1 MHNPEEKAGLSDW
14 LAVAGA
20 ILGAFTAILDIQ
32 ITNSSL
38 ANIEGAIGASVEQ
51 GSWISTAYLMAE
63 IIVIPL
69 TGWLGSIF
77 GLRRYLSVNTGLFVG
92 FSIACALSTSLMQL
106 IMFRAG
112 QGFTGGVL
120 IPTAITI
127 VRTRLPNS
135 QQGLG
140 ITLFGLTAT
149 FAPAIGPTVGG
160 WLTDNFSWHYIFYL
174 NLIPGP
180 VAAVIQLAALPK
192 QATRW
197 AELPK
202 GDWLGIGAMAIGLSS
217 LTFVLEEGQRKEW
230 FESSS
235 ISRLSIVAAAGVAA
249 FILRELTAA
258 KPFINLRVLGNRTIG
273 ASCALMTVLGAVS
286 LGSTY
291 VIPLYCAQI
300 QGYSAEQIG
309 YVVMWSGLPQL
320 VLFPAMPFLM
330 RKCDLRILVSI
341 GTLLFASSCFINVNL
356 THDVGMDQLILPQ
369 LLRAAGQ
376 PLFAIPL
383 SQLSTANL
391 PPRDTADASALSN
404 MMRNLGG
411 SVGIALLSTM
421 IDRREHFHFSILAE
435 SMTQNAARTQERI
448 AMLMAEA
455 RGAIA
460 DPAIAKA
467 QALMSVVAGVRREA
481 YVSAYS
487 DAFWIVGVGL
497 IISLCAIVL
506 LRKSRPPYNQS
517 PLLFP
522 PQTIVGRKY
531 RGRRTGRGH
540 GVRKDR
546 APNLPLAEESKSQV
560 ARQSKYSVA
569 IEQHGSAHPGGRY
582 ELGSE
587 ALDSK
592 NL

>member
-1 MHNPEEKAGLSDW
+1 VAPEKATLTDW
-14 LAVAGA
+14 IAFAGA

-38 ANIEGAIGASVEQ
+38 ANIEGAIGASAEQ

-77 GLRRYLSVNTGLFVG
+77 GLRRYLSVNTILFIS
-92 FSIACALSTSLMQL
+92 FSVACALSTSLGEL
-106 IMFRAG
+106 IIFRAG

-127 VRTRLPNS
+127 LRTRIPKA
-135 QQGLG
+135 QQGVG

-149 FAPAIGPTVGG
+149 FAPAIGPTIGG

-180 VAAVIQLAALPK
+180 IAAICQLTALPK
-192 QATRW
+192 QVARW
-197 AELPK
+197 SELPK
-202 GDWLGIGAMAIGLSS
+202 GDWFGILSMAIGLST

-230 FESSS
+230 FESDV
-235 ISRLSIVAAAGVAA
+235 ITQCTAVALIGIIA
-249 FILRELTAA
+249 FVIRELTA
-258 KPFINLRVLGNRTIG
+258 KTPFINLRVLGNRTIG
-273 ASCALMTVLGAVS
+273 GSCALMSVLGAVS

-300 QGYSAEQIG
+300 QGYNAEQIG

-330 RKCDLRILVSI
+330 KRFDPRVLVVV

-376 PLFAIPL
+376 PLFSIPL
-383 SQLSTANL
+383 SQLSTAGL
-391 PPRDTADASALSN
+391 SSRQTADASALSN

-411 SVGIALLSTM
+411 SVGIALLSTV
-421 IDRREHFHFSILAE
+421 IERREQFHFSILAE
-435 SMTQNAARTQERI
+435 AMTTNATRTQERI
-448 AMLMAEA
+448 AMLMASLRGTIGDSATA
-455 RGAIA
+455 RAHA
-460 DPAIAKA
+460 LLSLAA
-467 QALMSVVAGVRREA
+467 QVRREA
-481 YVSAYS
+481 YVLAYS
-487 DAFWIVGVGL
+487 DAFWIVGTGL
-497 IISLCAIVL
+497 LISLCAITVL
-506 LRKSRPPYNQS
+506 KKP
-517 PLLFP
+517 
-522 PQTIVGRKY
+522 
-531 RGRRTGRGH
+531 
-540 GVRKDR
+540 
-546 APNLPLAEESKSQV
+546 
-560 ARQSKYSVA
+560 ARVTKPV
-569 IEQHGSAHPGGRY
+569 EAH
-582 ELGSE
+582 
-587 ALDSK
+587 
-592 NL
+592 